1 MLEKIIVMKFL
12 KMMLASALG
21 YILAISVIFF
31 LVFTLIAG
39 IVFTTSKPK
48 VVIHDNSVLKIELNY
63 PLEDRVND
71 EGPIA
76 MLSALDENT
85 PIPAGLNMVLRS
97 LERAKTDD
105 RIKGVVLDLTS
116 LSTGYGKLMEVR
128 NKLAEFKETGK
139 FIYTYSNVYDYQM
152 YYLASVS
159 DSVFLNPQGQML
171 FNGMRAEVVMFSSLL
186 DKLGVEM
193 QVVRNGKYKGAVE
206 PFTRKELSDENRQQ
220 ISELIHSIYN
230 TTLAQIAA
238 SRNMNIEDLKKDASS
253 LNLVSVQDFISK
265 GYIDAALYR
274 DELNSILKKRVGV
287 SEDEKVYLLGLR
299 KYDHNSKDY
308 HYASKKV
315 AVVYAS
321 GSIVVGHGDDSQIG
335 SEDFVATLKK
345 LREDDKI
352 GAVVL
357 RINSGGGSSLGS
369 DIIWREAK
377 LLADAKPLIVSMG
390 DVAASGAYYIA
401 APAQTIIAEPTTI
414 TGSIGVFGMIPN
426 AKGLLNDKLGLN
438 IEYVGTGEHSD
449 IGRVDR
455 PLTQNERVYITKIVD
470 GIYETFLQRVS
481 EGRGMSI
488 SEVDEVGQGRVWS
501 GQMAIDAGLVDE
513 LGGLEYAVQAAV
525 KAADL
530 TDYQLVEYPKFS
542 DPFTSIVERF
552 QGSSML
558 ESQLSDSQFGRYLK
572 YIIQAKEM
580 TSGYSVQMLM
590 PFDITVSS
598 FGLR

>member
-542 DPFTSIVERF
+542 DPFTSIVEKF

>member
-1 MLEKIIVMKFL
+1 MKFL

-525 KAADL
+525 KAADI

-542 DPFTSIVERF
+542 DPFTSIVEKF